1 MAKWLYKTLKKM
13 GMLNSNESR
22 VMKVSP
28 SPNLSIFLEYK
39 SSYILFRMVALKVQ
53 CQLLN
58 EKECITAYEL
68 TKYDMVNFTCFH
80 QKHRSTV

>member
-58 EKECITAYEL
+58 EKECITVH
-68 TKYDMVNFTCFH
+68 M
-80 QKHRSTV
+80 S